1 MTFTNQIETN
11 EKDTCY
17 YRKAY
22 SPEIFEALSPDE
34 KRSLIA
40 FTVEEFSSDV
50 SVDYSDELCDEIGLL
65 TEQDVLLINN
75 TMLLKS
81 KKSYSLELYL
91 FLYSTLMKRFA
102 ARKKNFVPVLEE
114 CYINKRWRKKDYRNH
129 TLEIIILHLLLDE
142 LLEMNEVVLVNAE
155 ERKCFLEEIG
165 KISNR
170 LSEARDIAQTVRVET
185 VQEQPGISEANE
197 VHVSRSR

>member
-1 MTFTNQIETN
+1 MIFTNQIEKN

-22 SPEIFEALSPDE
+22 SPEVFETLSLEE

-50 SVDYSDELCDEIGLL
+50 NVAYADELGDEIGIL

-75 TMLLKS
+75 TMFIKPH
-81 KKSYSLELYL
+81 KGYSLELYL
-91 FLYSTLMKRFA
+91 FLYTVLMKRFV
-102 ARKKNFVPVLEE
+102 ARKKSFVPVIEE
-114 CYINKRWRKKDYRNH
+114 CYINKKWRKKDYRDH
-129 TLEIIILHLLLDE
+129 TLDIIILHLLLDE
-142 LLEMNEVVLVNAE
+142 LLEMNEVVLVNDE
-155 ERKCFLEEIG
+155 DRKHFLGEIE

-170 LSEARDIAQTVRVET
+170 LSQSKDIAETVRIDAP
-185 VQEQPGISEANE
+185 QEQPSISEANDI
-197 VHVSRSR
+197 HLGRGR